1 MWRLLPDCSK
11 WYLPTYLGTYG
22 NYDAGIFW
30 RVEEDV
36 NRYTFVGC
44 SRRKSCVIKTSSSP
58 TYLCTLLRSHHSD
71 DGRLG
76 WFLFDKKKSPRDKNW
91 QTERHGKGETW
102 NGRRIKLRKN
112 FVCVWDMCELHHEM
126 KHVLENALLHC
137 IACMHEMQYRHRDHH
152 RDSGAASISGWP
164 LVWWWWGGEM
174 RCWCIWYCND
184 TYCERDRE
192 ERERERVVVVVV
204 RQDIKLNLPKLPTD
218 YYSLRHMYLS
228 VHPPPPP
235 LPPPLYKKN
244 CQLQRQTIFSLFP
257 VDHDVIR
264 QASDRFL

>member
-1 MWRLLPDCSK
+1 M
-11 WYLPTYLGTYG
+11 
-22 NYDAGIFW
+22 I
-30 RVEEDV
+30 
-36 NRYTFVGC
+36 
-44 SRRKSCVIKTSSSP
+44 
-58 TYLCTLLRSHHSD
+58 
-71 DGRLG
+71 
-76 WFLFDKKKSPRDKNW
+76 LFFEKNSPRDKNW

-112 FVCVWDMCELHHEM
+112 FVCVCETCVSCTIRWSMSWRMHC
-126 KHVLENALLHC
+126 C
-137 IACMHEMQYRHRDHH
+137 IASHRLHNVHEMQHHHRDHH

-164 LVWWWWGGEM
+164 LVWRWWGGEM

-192 ERERERVVVVVV
+192 EREREKVVVVVV

-235 LPPPLYKKN
+235 L
-244 CQLQRQTIFSLFP
+244 
-257 VDHDVIR
+257 
-264 QASDRFL
+264 